1 MARTGLLAVILASLA
16 VASPAL
22 AADAVQEAPPPSV
35 PVDSGWTFTIAPYLW
50 MAGLNGD
57 VGLFGREPVP
67 VDQRFGDIL
76 DDLEFSGMV
85 VGELHNGT
93 WGLFADVIYVKT
105 SADSEI
111 TRTIGGVPVE
121 LNAGLDTESFTAT
134 VMGEYRV
141 LSNER
146 STVDLM
152 AGARI
157 WSVDNDISATLA
169 ASGATV
175 ADFSGSDGDTWVD
188 AIVGAK
194 ARVNLDAKWYLN
206 GWGMIGGGGSD
217 LTWDVLA
224 GIGYQWNDRLSTT
237 LGYRALGVDYEKDGF
252 VYDVVQHGPVL
263 GLVFRF

>member
-1 MARTGLLAVILASLA
+1 MARPGYLAVIVASLA
-16 VASPAL
+16 IASPAL
-22 AADAVQEAPPPSV
+22 AADVVQEAPPPSV

-57 VGLFGREPVP
+57 VGVFGSEPVH
-67 VDQRFGDIL
+67 VDQSFGDIL

-93 WGLFADVIYVKT
+93 WGVFADVIYVKT
-105 SADSEI
+105 SADGEI
-111 TRTIGGVPVE
+111 TRAIGGVPVE
-121 LNAGLDTESFTAT
+121 LNASLETESFTAT

-146 STVDLM
+146 ATVDLM

-157 WSVDNDISATLA
+157 WSVDNDISASLA
-169 ASGATV
+169 AGGAPV
-175 ADFSGSDGDTWVD
+175 AAFSGNDGDTWVD

-194 ARVNLDAKWYLN
+194 TRVNLDAKWYLN
-206 GWGMIGGGGSD
+206 GWGMIGGGGSNV
-217 LTWDVLA
+217 TWDVLA

-237 LGYRALGVDYEKDGF
+237 LGYRALGVDYEEDGF

>member
-1 MARTGLLAVILASLA
+1 MALLGRLAIILASLS
-16 VASPAL
+16 VAGPAL
-22 AADAVQEAPPPSV
+22 AADAVQEPLPSV
-35 PVDSGWTFTIAPYLW
+35 ESVDSGWTFTVTPYLW
-50 MAGLNGD
+50 MAGLDGD

-67 VDQRFGDIL
+67 VDQKFGDIL
-76 DDLEFSGMV
+76 GDLEFAGTV
-85 VGELHNGT
+85 VAELHNGS
-93 WGLFADVIYVKT
+93 WGVVADVMYVKT

-121 LNAGLDTESFTAT
+121 LDAGVDTESFTAT

-141 LSNER
+141 LSNGR
-146 STVDLM
+146 ATVDLM

-157 WSVDNDISATLA
+157 WSVDNDISAKLA
-169 ASGATV
+169 AGGATV

-194 ARVNLDAKWYLN
+194 ARVNLDAKWYVN

-224 GIGYQWNDRLSTT
+224 GIGYQWTDRFSTS
-237 LGYRALGVDYEKDGF
+237 LGYRALGVDFEEDGF

-263 GLVFRF
+263 GLQFRF

>member
-1 MARTGLLAVILASLA
+1 MAHPGFLAVIVASLA

-22 AADAVQEAPPPSV
+22 AADEVQEAPPPSV

-67 VDQRFGDIL
+67 VDQSFGDIL

-85 VGELHNGT
+85 VAELHNGT
-93 WGLFADVIYVKT
+93 WGVFADVIYVKT

-121 LNAGLDTESFTAT
+121 LNAGLDTESLTAT
-134 VMGEYRV
+134 LMGEYRV
-141 LSNER
+141 LSNEH

-157 WSVDNDISATLA
+157 WSVDNEISATLA
-169 ASGATV
+169 AGGATV

-194 ARVNLDAKWYLN
+194 ARINLDAKWYLN

-237 LGYRALGVDYEKDGF
+237 FGYRALGVDYEEDGF

-263 GLVFRF
+263 GVVVRF